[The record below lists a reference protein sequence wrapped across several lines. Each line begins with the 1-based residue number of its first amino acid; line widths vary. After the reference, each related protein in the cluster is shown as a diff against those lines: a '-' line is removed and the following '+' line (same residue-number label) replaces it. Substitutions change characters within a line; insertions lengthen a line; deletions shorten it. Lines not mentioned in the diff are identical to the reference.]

1 MIIMLNGK
9 YIKGE
14 IYKKGYNIKDIAL
27 ILNIN
32 PMTIS
37 NWVNNRNIQNIEK
50 FIKLINLL
58 EIDPKKLIK

>member
-1 MIIMLNGK
+1 MLNGN

-14 IYKKGYNIKDIAL
+14 IYKKDYTIKDIAL
-27 ILNIN
+27 LLNIN

-37 NWVNNRNIQNIEK
+37 NWINNRNIQNIEK